1 MEKQM
6 RTHYYADSLKAEL
19 EAEEFEHQVWKE
31 FANEFL
37 PESAHRF
44 TADNIKELRGTPLG
58 DHLLEAFDDYM
69 WEARN
74 P

>member
-1 MEKQM
+1 MS
-6 RTHYYADSLKAEL
+6 THYDAEYLRAEL

-31 FANEFL
+31 FASDFL
-37 PESAHRF
+37 PASAHRF
-44 TADNIKELRGTPLG
+44 TADNIKEFRGTPLG

>member
-1 MEKQM
+1 MS
-6 RTHYYADSLKAEL
+6 THYDAECLRAEL

-31 FANEFL
+31 FASDFL

>member
-1 MEKQM
+1 MS
-6 RTHYYADSLKAEL
+6 THYDAEYLRAEL

-31 FANEFL
+31 FESDFL